1 MLLCNISKLPLDF
14 IAVGGL
20 IPFTLGNKKIEGD
33 IIYSSTQM
41 TCPKKLI
48 FITKKGL
55 IKIVDT
61 NKPSPK
67 KTPNIKLKKG
77 QTINDLIIQARKMV
91 EEKLSHYKD
100 VSECITNIFDLKT
113 FFDISLYPYFF
124 DKQ

>member
-1 MLLCNISKLPLDF
+1 MFSFP
-14 IAVGGL
+14 
-20 IPFTLGNKKIEGD
+20 
-33 IIYSSTQM
+33 Q
-41 TCPKKLI
+41 
-48 FITKKGL
+48 

-61 NKPSPK
+61 NTPSSK

-113 FFDISLYPYFF
+113 FFDNTPDDSIIGIDTETTRTQYI
-124 DKQ
+124 